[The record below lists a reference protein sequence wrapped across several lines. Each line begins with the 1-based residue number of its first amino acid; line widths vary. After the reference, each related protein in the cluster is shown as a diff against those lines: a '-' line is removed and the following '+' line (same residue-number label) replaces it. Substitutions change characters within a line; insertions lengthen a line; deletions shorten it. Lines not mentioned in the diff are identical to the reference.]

1 MSVELLDFFA
11 DCYAENRKDPLVSP
25 LFGDLSDMP
34 PSLIFAGEDEI
45 MLSDSRD
52 LHEKLLSAG
61 SRSQLTVT
69 PGRWH
74 AYLLYDMDENQK
86 DFSAIN
92 RFLNQVMSMEG
103 KLRWMRLDNAAKIYP
118 AARRQNWSNVFR
130 LSATLTEVVDKEV
143 LQSALDV
150 TVRRFPSIGARLRR
164 GIFWYYL
171 QQLDHAPRIQEECS
185 YHLTRMSRDQVRQ
198 CAFRVIAYKKRIAVE
213 IFHSLTDGN
222 GALVFLKSLVAEYLQ
237 QKYGVAIPAEKG
249 VLGRLEEPAPEE
261 MEDSFL
267 KYAGKVAASRRE
279 SDAWQ
284 LYGTP
289 ENDGFLHVTC
299 FQVPVSEA
307 LERAHEHNVSLTAFL
322 TAAMM
327 LAIANLQA
335 EKVPFVRWRK
345 PVKVLIPVN
354 LRRLFPSR
362 TRRKFALF
370 TTPEIDPRRGQYTF
384 DEICRAVK
392 HKMGL
397 EIEPKIMSS
406 KIATNV
412 GSERLMA
419 VRVMPL
425 FVKNFVMK
433 LVFDSVGEKK
443 NCLSLS
449 NLGTVDLPEIMK
461 GYVARMD
468 FILGVQATA
477 PHNCGV
483 LSYGDK
489 LYINMIRN
497 IREPELES
505 HFYRVLRDLGLP
517 VQVESNAPQN

>member
-1 MSVELLDFFA
+1 MARSSQ
-11 DCYAENRKDPLVSP
+11 SP
-25 LFGDLSDMP
+25 KQDT
-34 PSLIFAGEDEI
+34 PS
-45 MLSDSRD
+45 
-52 LHEKLLSAG
+52 H
-61 SRSQLTVT
+61 
-69 PGRWH
+69 
-74 AYLLYDMDENQK
+74 N
-86 DFSAIN
+86 
-92 RFLNQVMSMEG
+92 
-103 KLRWMRLDNAAKIYP
+103 KLRWLPLDNAAKIYP

-130 LSATLTEVVDKEV
+130 LSATLTEDVDKAV

-164 GIFWYYL
+164 GVFWYYL
-171 QQLDHAPRIQEECS
+171 EQLTHAPQIQEECS
-185 YHLTRMSRDQVRQ
+185 YPLTRMNRDEVRQ
-198 CAFRVIAYKKRIAVE
+198 CAFRVIVYKKRIAVE
-213 IFHSLTDGN
+213 IFHSLADGN
-222 GALVFLKSLVAEYLQ
+222 GALVFLKSLVAEYLL

-267 KYAGKVAASRRE
+267 KYAGRIAASRRE
-279 SDAWQ
+279 ADAWQ

-289 ENDGFLHVTC
+289 ESDGFLHVTC
-299 FQVPVSEA
+299 LQVPVKQA
-307 LERAHEHNVSLTAFL
+307 LEKAHLYDVSLTAFL
-322 TAAMM
+322 AAAMM
-327 LAIANLQA
+327 LAIQRLQA
-335 EKVPFVRWRK
+335 EKVPHIWLRK

-362 TRRKFALF
+362 TLRNFALY
-370 TTPEIDPRRGQYTF
+370 TTPEIDPRLGQYTF
-384 DEICRAVK
+384 EEICRAVK

-412 GSERLMA
+412 GSEKLMA

-425 FVKNFVMK
+425 FIKNFVMK
-433 LVFDSVGEKK
+433 MVFNSVGEKK

-449 NLGTVDLPEIMK
+449 NLGAVDLPEAMK
-461 GYVARMD
+461 PFVSRMD

-483 LSYGDK
+483 LSYGDT

-497 IREPELES
+497 IREPELEN
-505 HFYRVLRDLGLP
+505 HFYRVLRDLGLS
-517 VQVESNAPQN
+517 VQAESNGPR